1 MLANKPISNM
11 HRSPDQ
17 WDGIEIQIL
26 ASTPLEKISILKDRI
41 HNYIVRLPQIW
52 YPRWRLVVKDIED
65 SNKLKLYMTV
75 QHHIN
80 FQVDTQLCLIL
91 MHSCQPSTRLNDMWQ
106 FYVAVS
112 GPTSL
117 RFKFLSDQNRQ
128 YSTLSMLACP
138 WESFVLWNHLKI
150 TSILLKLKS
159 NISTH

>member
-1 MLANKPISNM
+1 MLATKPISNI

-52 YPRWRLVVKDIED
+52 YPRWRLVVKEIED
-65 SNKLKLYMTV
+65 SNRLKLYMTV

-80 FQVDTQLCLIL
+80 FQVDAQSSLIWCIYVNPVRDIMIYNSSFML
-91 MHSCQPSTRLNDMWQ
+91 LLEDPPPWHLSFSLTRISRIQHAPCWH
-106 FYVAVS
+106 VHERV
-112 GPTSL
+112 
-117 RFKFLSDQNRQ
+117 
-128 YSTLSMLACP
+128 
-138 WESFVLWNHLKI
+138 LKI
-150 TSILLKLKS
+150 TSITLKLKS